1 MRELGVVD
9 DPLFMEHRAP
19 GPHPE
24 RPERLG
30 AARRA
35 LAGALL
41 PNPPR
46 VLSAR
51 DASDDELAR
60 VHGEGYV
67 TELGRLAGSSGLLD
81 EDTYFSAASSA
92 AARRAA
98 GAAAGLIDEFVSGR
112 LRYGVALV
120 RPPGHHARP
129 DGAMGFCLLNNVAVA
144 AAAARARGVERVMI
158 LDFDVH
164 HGNGTE
170 EMFYD
175 DPSVLYASLHQ
186 APFYPGTGAATD
198 CGRGE
203 GLGYTVNVPLSAGA
217 GDDVYDAA
225 FERVLAPVAEQFAP
239 GLLLISAGFDA
250 HALDPLAEMELT
262 ADAYGAMVR
271 RLLRAVGDVPVGL
284 VLEGGYDLE
293 GLSSSLQCS
302 VEALYGGG
310 AEARTDRTLAPRH
323 EAELAAAGAAAG
335 RYWKLG

>member
-35 LAGALL
+35 LADASL
-41 PNPPR
+41 PSPPR
-46 VLSAR
+46 VLAAR

-67 TELGRLAGSSGLLD
+67 TQLGRMAGSSGLLD

-98 GAAAGLIDEFVSGR
+98 GAATLLIDEFVSGR
-112 LRYGVALV
+112 LRFGVALV

-129 DGAMGFCLLNNVAVA
+129 DSAMGFCLLNNIAVA

-158 LDFDVH
+158 VDFDVH

-175 DPSVLYASLHQ
+175 DPS
-186 APFYPGTGAATD
+186 
-198 CGRGE
+198 
-203 GLGYTVNVPLSAGA
+203 
-217 GDDVYDAA
+217 
-225 FERVLAPVAEQFAP
+225 
-239 GLLLISAGFDA
+239 
-250 HALDPLAEMELT
+250 
-262 ADAYGAMVR
+262 
-271 RLLRAVGDVPVGL
+271 
-284 VLEGGYDLE
+284 
-293 GLSSSLQCS
+293 
-302 VEALYGGG
+302 
-310 AEARTDRTLAPRH
+310 
-323 EAELAAAGAAAG
+323 
-335 RYWKLG
+335 